1 MENNKLSGQQRKK
14 LRDALMD
21 AFPEK
26 SSLEQLLDFELDK
39 NLNEITRDS
48 NLGVIVFELI
58 KRAESEGWLI
68 NLVRA
73 TGNEISGN
81 LRLQAIAQEILSNE
95 ATTSPS
101 VNKDIQHEPFSSSSN
116 ISTQPSPQQQKILV
130 LAANPIGTTMLRI
143 DEELREIKEGLRR
156 AKRREQFLIES
167 AEAVRYRDIHRA
179 VMDFEPQIIHF
190 SGHGSLE
197 DGLVF
202 EDATGQA
209 KLVDVQALAGLFEL
223 FADNVK
229 CVVLNACYSEIQARA
244 IAQHID
250 YVIGMSQEIGDQAA
264 IEFAVG
270 FYDALGAG
278 RTIEFAHKLGCSLI
292 RIAGISEE
300 MTPKLFF
307 KKQLN
312 GDLSNSDRQDFGER
326 ATVENARSNN
336 ITIQKELQVFQFEVI
351 RVNAQGREIERIKRD
366 AQYFR
371 ENLGN
376 NVTLEMVAIPGGK
389 FLMGSPLTEAQ
400 RYDTESPQHEVTV
413 PPFFMGKYPVT
424 QAQWRTVA
432 AFPQVNRKLEPEPSY
447 FQGDNLPVEQ
457 ISWYE
462 AVEFCDRLIKHTK
475 QHYRLPSESEW
486 EYACRA
492 GTTTP
497 FHFGETITPELA
509 NYNGKFTYGSAPKG
523 KYRTQ
528 TTPIGNFNVANE
540 FGLCDMHGNVWEW
553 CADHWHCKYEG
564 DPTQSSALIDNDNQT
579 NESRILRGGSWD
591 NHARVCRSAC
601 RGNVVEPDGRSSDF
615 GFRVVVS
622 AARN

>member
-1 MENNKLSGQQRKK
+1 MLSGQQRKK

-21 AFPEK
+21 AFPDK

-68 NLVRA
+68 KLVRA
-73 TGNEISGN
+73 ARDERSGN
-81 LRLQAIAQEILSNE
+81 LRLQAIAQEVLSNE
-95 ATTSPS
+95 ATTSPFI
-101 VNKDIQHEPFSSSSN
+101 NKDIQQEPFSPSSK
-116 ISTQPSPQQQKILV
+116 ISTKSSTQQQKTLV
-130 LAANPIGTTMLRI
+130 LAANPTGYTKLRV

-156 AKRREQFLIES
+156 AKVREQFLIES

-179 VMDFEPQIIHF
+179 VIDFEPYIIHF
-190 SGHGSLE
+190 SGHGSHE

-209 KLVDVQALAGLFEL
+209 KLVDAQALAGLFEL

-250 YVIGMSQEIGDQAA
+250 YVIGMSQEIGDRAA

-278 RTIEFAHKLGCSLI
+278 KTIEFAYKLGCRLI
-292 RIAGISEE
+292 RIAGIAEE
-300 MTPKLFF
+300 LTPKLFF

-312 GDLSNSDRQDFGER
+312 EDLSNSDKQDFAER
-326 ATVENARSNN
+326 ATVKNARSNN
-336 ITIQKELQVFQFEVI
+336 VTIQKQLQVFQFEVI
-351 RVNAQGREIERIKRD
+351 TVNAQGKEIERVKRD
-366 AQYFR
+366 AQYFT
-371 ENLGN
+371 ENLGH
-376 NVTLEMVAIPGGK
+376 NVTLEMIAIPGGK
-389 FLMGSPLTEAQ
+389 FLMGSPSTEAQ
-400 RYDTESPQHEVTV
+400 RFDDESPQHEVTV
-413 PPFFMGKYPVT
+413 APLFMGKYPVT
-424 QAQWRTVA
+424 QAQWRAVTA
-432 AFPQVNRKLEPEPSY
+432 LPQVNRTLEPEPSY
-447 FQGDNLPVEQ
+447 FKGDNLPVER

-462 AVEFCDRLIKHTK
+462 AVEFCDRLLKFTK
-475 QHYRLPSESEW
+475 QHYRLPNEAEW

-497 FHFGETITPELA
+497 FHFGETITSELA
-509 NYNGKFTYGSAPKG
+509 NYNGKSTYAFGPKG
-523 KYRTQ
+523 EYIEH
-528 TTPIGNFNVANE
+528 TTPVGNFNVANR

-553 CADHWHCKYEG
+553 CADILQNYEG
-564 DPTQSSALIDNDNQT
+564 YYTEDSDLIDNDNCI
-579 NESRILRGGSWD
+579 ERMLRGGSW
-591 NHARVCRSAC
+591 NNNSRYCRSAC
-601 RGNVVEPDGRSSDF
+601 CDLVVPNLKYNGS

-622 AARN
+622 AATD